1 MKLDSSAF
9 VADPE
14 LIRAL
19 EARST
24 PIQCEE
30 DQVLFKQGDPPA
42 GVYVLRAGDARLS
55 MISPRGDVLMS
66 MPVTKGA
73 VMGLPALVG
82 NQPYSLSASAC
93 KGAELAFVSREE
105 FSLMML
111 NEPTLSM
118 CVLRVLAAEVRT
130 ARYAISD
137 L

>member
-14 LIRAL
+14 LVKAL

-24 PIQCEE
+24 PIRCEGE
-30 DQVLFKQGDPPA
+30 RVLFKQGDPPA
-42 GVYVLRAGDARLS
+42 GVYVLLAGDARLS
-55 MISPRGDVLMS
+55 MFSPRGDVLMS
-66 MPVTKGA
+66 MPVTRGA

-82 NQPYSLSASAC
+82 NQPYSLSASAS

-105 FSLMML
+105 FSLIML
-111 NEPTLSM
+111 NEPSLSM

-130 ARYAISD
+130 ARYAISGI
-137 L
+137 